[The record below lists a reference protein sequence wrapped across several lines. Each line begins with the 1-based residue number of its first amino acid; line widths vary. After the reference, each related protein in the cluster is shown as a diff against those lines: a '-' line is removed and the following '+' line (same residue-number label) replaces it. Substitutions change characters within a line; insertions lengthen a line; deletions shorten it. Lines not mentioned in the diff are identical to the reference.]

1 MTDGQV
7 LIVETINPAFKRIVY
22 QVRGP
27 LELRARKIQAEL
39 AEVCGVEAF
48 IKVEDIDRDALQAF
62 L

>member
-1 MTDGQV
+1 MT
-7 LIVETINPAFKRIVY
+7 VETINPAFKRIVY

-48 IKVEDIDRDALQAF
+48 IKVEDIDRDALQVF
-62 L
+62 R